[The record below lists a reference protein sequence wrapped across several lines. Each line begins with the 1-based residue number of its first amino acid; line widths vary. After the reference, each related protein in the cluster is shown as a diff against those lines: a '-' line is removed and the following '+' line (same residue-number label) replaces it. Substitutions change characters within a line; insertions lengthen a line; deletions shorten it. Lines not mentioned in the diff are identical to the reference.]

1 MSVIRKV
8 REVEKVF
15 ADLEKEMNILRHSSG
30 LHCVAGCGK
39 CCFKPD
45 IEASPVEF
53 LPYALHLLRNKQ
65 IEEVYDQLLKNTS
78 TQCLIF
84 APVPGSD
91 TKGGCSEYM
100 YRGLICRLFG
110 FTASRG
116 MNGEAKLVT
125 CRIIK
130 TGQAESVA
138 KIEAELK
145 EDKASVPLM
154 SDYYFRIRSI
164 DPDLGTKLV
173 PINEAIQKALEVV
186 MAYYAYKEVPPEGS
200 LSEE

>member
-39 CCFKPD
+39 CCFKPE

-53 LPYALHLLRNKQ
+53 LPYALHLLRNEK
-65 IEEVYDQLLKNTS
+65 IEEVYDKLLQNTS
-78 TQCLIF
+78 TQCTLF
-84 APVPGSD
+84 SPVWGSD
-91 TKGGCSEYM
+91 MKGACSEYP

-110 FTASRG
+110 YAASRG
-116 MNGEAKLVT
+116 MDGEAKLVT

-130 TGQAESVA
+130 EGQSSIVA
-138 KIEAELK
+138 KIEADLK

-164 DPDLGTKLV
+164 DPDLGTKLL
-173 PINEAIQKALEVV
+173 PINKAIQTALEVV
-186 MAYYAYKEVPPEGS
+186 MSYYAYRDAPS
-200 LSEE
+200 SEE

>member
-1 MSVIRKV
+1 MSVISKV

-39 CCFKPD
+39 CCHKPD

-53 LPYALHLLRNKQ
+53 LPYALHLIRNDK
-65 IEEVYDQLLKNTS
+65 IEEVYDQLLQNTS
-78 TQCLIF
+78 TQCILF
-84 APVPGSD
+84 APVSGSD
-91 TKGGCSEYM
+91 TKGSCSEYP

-110 FTASRG
+110 FTASRR
-116 MNGEAKLVT
+116 MDGEAKLVT

-130 TGQAESVA
+130 EGQPKVVA
-138 KIEAELK
+138 KIEADLK
-145 EDKASVPLM
+145 KDKSSVPLM

-164 DPDLGTKLV
+164 DPDLGTKLL
-173 PINEAIQKALEVV
+173 PINKAIQTALEVV
-186 MAYYAYKEVPPEGS
+186 MGYYAYRE
-200 LSEE
+200 LEEE